1 MRRFKLFSLIQERV
15 ARRMCPSRW
24 SARRRA
30 SWSASGGSVAAE
42 SLEPRCLLA
51 AGDLDPSFGTG
62 GKVSTSFGFNAIGR
76 SAAIQSDGKIVVAGD
91 NNSTFMLARYNNDGS
106 LEGVVTTDFG
116 TSEGSAV
123 GIAVQTDGKVVVV
136 GTIYN
141 GANND
146 FALARYNING
156 SLDTTF
162 DGDGMLTT
170 DFAGLNDRATGL
182 VIQPNGRIVVAG
194 YADSVG
200 DAFGNNH
207 DFALVRYNSNGSLDT
222 SFDGDGKLTTD
233 FPTALGAIGV
243 DFGYAIALQSD
254 GKIVVAGITIPHFT
268 RDDYDFALARYNTSG
283 SLDTSFGGDGTVT
296 TDFIAGNDIAT
307 NVVIQPDGKIVVA
320 GYSDALGTSDF
331 VLARYNKNGSLDTS
345 FNFDGRATTGFGTAD
360 DVAAS
365 MALQSDGKIVVVG
378 HSDYFG
384 DQDFEVIRYN
394 TDGSLD
400 TSFSENGGALKDF
413 GDSDDVAGSV
423 VIQPNGRI
431 IVAGYTTINGNTNF
445 ALARFDDASVSRLS
459 ITAANA
465 VKPEGQSGSTPLT
478 FTVNRTGDTSGP
490 SSVQY
495 SVIGSDP
502 NPADKSDFGGVL
514 PSGTV
519 TFATGELSRII
530 TVSVRGDTTVENDES
545 FTVTLSNAVNADIL
559 AATAEGTILSDDA
572 SLAIA
577 ATDANQNEA
586 DSGNTTFT
594 FTVTRNGD
602 VGRTASVKY
611 TVKGSGAAT
620 ANAADFGGVAFPSG
634 TLNFAV
640 DETMKT
646 ITLNVRGDT
655 TIEPDE
661 GFTVTLSNPVN
672 AILATATATGIILN
686 DDASVSIA
694 ATSAKKAEGNS
705 ANTPF
710 TFTVTR
716 TGDAR
721 GSASV
726 DFVIAGTATKGTD
739 VADFDGG
746 VLPSGT
752 VNFSANETTKTMTI
766 NVVGDTTVEPNE
778 GFTVAL
784 SNPSHAVI
792 GTASATGTVL
802 NDDTSLAIAAA
813 SANKAE
819 GNSGN
824 TAFTFTI
831 TRAGDVHSTA
841 SVQFAVSGSDV
852 NSADAVDFG
861 GALPSGVVTFTA
873 NQTSK
878 TITVNVRGDTVV
890 ETDEGFTVTLSN
902 ATNAQ
907 IVAATATSTI
917 KNDDTMLSLSPSN
930 ISQAEG
936 NSGDTTFTFTVTR
949 TGNLS
954 RTASVKF
961 IVTGTGTSP
970 ANAADFGGTFPSGT
984 LNFAVNETTKTI
996 TIKVRGDSAVESD
1009 EGFKLTLSKPVNAM
1023 LDALAILATGTIQ
1036 NDD

>member
-1 MRRFKLFSLIQERV
+1 MRRIKMFSLIQERV
-15 ARRMCPSRW
+15 ARRKCPSRW

-30 SWSASGGSVAAE
+30 SWSAGGESAAAE
-42 SLEPRCLLA
+42 LLEPRCLLA

-62 GKVSTSFGFNAIGR
+62 GKVSTSFGFDAIGR

-91 NNSTFMLARYNNDGS
+91 NNSTFILARYNNDGS

-116 TSEGSAV
+116 TSQGYAIGV
-123 GIAVQTDGKVVVV
+123 AVQTDGKAVVA

-141 GANND
+141 GTNYD
-146 FALARYNING
+146 FAVARYN
-156 SLDTTF
+156 SD
-162 DGDGMLTT
+162 
-170 DFAGLNDRATGL
+170 
-182 VIQPNGRIVVAG
+182 
-194 YADSVG
+194 
-200 DAFGNNH
+200 
-207 DFALVRYNSNGSLDT
+207 GSLDT

-233 FPTALGAIGV
+233 FSGLDDVATGLVLQPNGRIIVVGYADSVGDAFGNNRDFALVRYNSNGSLDTTFDGDGKLTTDFPALGVFGEE
-243 DFGYAIALQSD
+243 FGYAIALQSD
-254 GKIVVAGITIPHFT
+254 GKIVVAGITINIT

-283 SLDTSFGGDGTVT
+283 TLDTSFDDNGRVS
-296 TDFIAGNDIAT
+296 TDFIAAADTAT
-307 NVVIQPDGKIVVA
+307 SVVIQPDGKIVVA
-320 GYSDALGTSDF
+320 GYTDALGTKDF
-331 VLARYNKNGSLDTS
+331 ALVRYNKNGSLDTS

-360 DVAAS
+360 DVSAS

-400 TSFSENGGALKDF
+400 TSFSENGGVLMDF
-413 GDSDDVAGSV
+413 ADSDDDAGSV
-423 VIQPNGRI
+423 VLQPNGRI
-431 IVAGYTTINGNTNF
+431 IVAGFTTLNGSTNF
-445 ALARFDDASVSRLS
+445 ALARFDNASVSRLA

-478 FTVNRTGDTSGP
+478 FTVSRTGDTSGP

-495 SVIGSDP
+495 AVIGSGP
-502 NPADKSDFGGVL
+502 NPADAGDFGAMF
-514 PSGTV
+514 PSGTL
-519 TFATGELSRII
+519 TFAAGELSRTI
-530 TVSVRGDTTVENDES
+530 TVSVRGDKSVENNES
-545 FTVTLSNAVNADIL
+545 FMVTLSNAVNADIL
-559 AATAEGTILSDDA
+559 TAAALGTILSDDA
-572 SLAIA
+572 SLTIA
-577 ATDANQNEA
+577 ATDANQNEG
-586 DSGNTTFT
+586 DSGNTPFT
-594 FTVTRNGD
+594 FTVTRAGD
-602 VGRTASVKY
+602 ASRTASVKY
-611 TVKGSGAAT
+611 TAKGSGAVA

-640 DETMKT
+640 DETTKT
-646 ITLNVRGDT
+646 ITLNVHGDT
-655 TIEPDE
+655 TIEPNE

-672 AILATATATGIILN
+672 AILATATATGTILN

-694 ATSAKKAEGNS
+694 ATSANKAEGNS
-705 ANTPF
+705 GNTPF
-710 TFTVTR
+710 TFTATR

-726 DFVIAGTATKGTD
+726 DFVIAGAATKGAD
-739 VADFDGG
+739 LADFDGG
-746 VLPSGT
+746 VFPSGM
-752 VNFSANETTKTMTI
+752 VNFSANETTKTITI

-778 GFTVAL
+778 GFTVTL

-824 TAFTFTI
+824 TPFTFTI

-841 SVQFAVSGSDV
+841 SVQFAVTGSDV
-852 NSADAVDFG
+852 NLADAADFG
-861 GALPSGVVTFTA
+861 GALPNGVVNFTA

-878 TITVNVRGDTVV
+878 TITVNVRGDTAV

-907 IVAATATSTI
+907 IAAVTATGTI

-930 ISQAEG
+930 ISQTEG
-936 NSGDTTFTFTVTR
+936 NSGDTTFTYMVTR

-961 IVTGTGTSP
+961 IVTGTGTPP

-1009 EGFKLTLSKPVNAM
+1009 EGFKLTLSNSVNAM